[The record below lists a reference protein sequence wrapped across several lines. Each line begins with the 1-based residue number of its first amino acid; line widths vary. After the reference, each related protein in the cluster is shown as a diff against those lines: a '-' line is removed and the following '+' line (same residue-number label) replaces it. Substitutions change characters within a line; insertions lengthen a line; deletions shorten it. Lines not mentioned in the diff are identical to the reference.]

1 MLNLLLP
8 ILFPSWR
15 FFRNVGSSPRIE
27 IGFVAIHDAIPQ
39 AWLPFRVLPKK
50 IDFMVGVQ
58 RLFHNPM
65 WNEALYINTCAEHLF
80 EEHSDFWELEI
91 GARLVNA
98 ISNKEISAD
107 DSALYLVFRIR
118 ALELEAGQ
126 LRDEVVFVSKPFAL
140 ANVGGN

>member
-1 MLNLLLP
+1 M
-8 ILFPSWR
+8 
-15 FFRNVGSSPRIE
+15 
-27 IGFVAIHDAIPQ
+27 AIHDAIPQ

-50 IDFMVGVQ
+50 IDFMVGVR

-98 ISNKEISAD
+98 RSNKEISAD
-107 DSALYLVFRIR
+107 DSARYLVFRIR